1 MQTQLGHSM
10 AKKFQYRALFI
21 SDIHLGT
28 SGCQAD
34 MLLSFLHEVDAD
46 YIYLVG
52 DIFDGWRLKKGWYWP
67 QTHNNVVQ
75 RLLKMAKNGSN
86 VIYIPGNHDEV
97 MRSYLGTHF
106 GGIEVRDRDIYTSV
120 DGRKFLV
127 IHGDQFDMVV
137 MNAKWLAHL
146 GDWAYATILR
156 LNTYVN
162 YLRRL
167 WGGQYWSLSRWAKNQ
182 VKSAVNFIGEYE
194 KVLCSEAK
202 KADVQGIICG
212 HIHHPALEQIDD
224 ITYINTGD
232 WVESCTAVIE
242 SHDGAI
248 ELVEWAKITRARA
261 QHQHSLD
268 HSSNNKNNEIA
279 FTSPIRTQRIPAE

>member
-1 MQTQLGHSM
+1 MTQN
-10 AKKFQYRALFI
+10 FQYRALFL

-28 SGCQAD
+28 SGCQAE
-34 MLLSFLHEVDAD
+34 MLLSFLHEVDAE

-52 DIFDGWRLKKGWYWP
+52 DIFDGWRLQKGWYWP
-67 QTHNNVVQ
+67 QDHNNVVQ
-75 RLLKMAKNGSN
+75 KLLKMAKNGSK

-97 MRSYLGTHF
+97 MRNYLGTHF
-106 GGIEVRDRDIYTSV
+106 GGIEVRDRDIYTAV

-146 GDWAYATILR
+146 GDWAYATILKV
-156 LNTYVN
+156 NTFVN
-162 YLRRL
+162 RVRRL

-182 VKSAVNFIGEYE
+182 VKSAVNFIGDYE
-194 KVLCSEAK
+194 KVLTSEAK
-202 KADVQGIICG
+202 KANVDGIICG
-212 HIHHPALEQIDD
+212 HIHHPALQEIDD

-242 SHDGAI
+242 SYDGAI
-248 ELVEWAKITRARA
+248 ELIEWSKTVRARS
-261 QHQHSLD
+261 QNVDRPQNRPNQHSG
-268 HSSNNKNNEIA
+268 NEIA
-279 FTSPIRTQRIPAE
+279 ITSTTRLPAE

>member
-1 MQTQLGHSM
+1 MTQN
-10 AKKFQYRALFI
+10 FQYRALFL

-28 SGCQAD
+28 SGCQAE
-34 MLLSFLHEVDAD
+34 MLLSFLHEVDAE

-52 DIFDGWRLKKGWYWP
+52 DIFDGWRLQKGWYWP
-67 QTHNNVVQ
+67 QDHNNVVQ
-75 RLLKMAKNGSN
+75 KLLKMAKNGSK

-97 MRSYLGTHF
+97 MRNYLGTHF
-106 GGIEVRDRDIYTSV
+106 GGIEVRDRDIYTAV

-146 GDWAYATILR
+146 GDWAYATILKV
-156 LNTYVN
+156 NTFVN
-162 YLRRL
+162 RVRRL

-182 VKSAVNFIGEYE
+182 VKSAVNFIGDYE
-194 KVLCSEAK
+194 KVLTSEAK
-202 KADVQGIICG
+202 KANVDGIICG
-212 HIHHPALEQIDD
+212 HIHHPALQEIDD

-242 SHDGAI
+242 SYDGAI
-248 ELVEWAKITRARA
+248 ELLEWSKTVRARS
-261 QHQHSLD
+261 QNVDRPQNRPNQHSG
-268 HSSNNKNNEIA
+268 NEIA
-279 FTSPIRTQRIPAE
+279 ITSTTRLPAE